1 MSVPRFAEE
10 PMVRRL
16 SAGGRWI
23 RTVGPAHMTP
33 RLFRQSARRQKVERV
48 GLAPLFDLS
57 GTESL
62 DLEPATESERIGKFH
77 TCTHGSCFPGICVS
91 KALPA
96 PAQQNENPSTVDVLL
111 RLTSGINDG
120 S

>member
-23 RTVGPAHMTP
+23 RTVGPAHRTP

-96 PAQQNENPSTVDVLL
+96 PAQQKRESEYGGRSPPPN
-111 RLTSGINDG
+111 
-120 S
+120 